1 MIRAIIFDCFGVLT
15 TDKWKEFVATLSVDQ
30 VQPAIDLNHALDRGF
45 ISQTEFFEQIS
56 DLTGR
61 SPEHIESVINA
72 DMHKNIQL
80 MHYIKVLKK
89 TYKIGLISNVSS
101 NWVRDTFLSPE
112 EAALFDDI
120 ILSYDVG
127 LIKPEKAIY
136 ELSARRLKCDVQ
148 ECLFIDDSE
157 GHCVGAI
164 QAGMQSFM
172 YKDFIQCKSSIEQIT
187 AISQ

>member
-30 VQPAIDLNHALDRGF
+30 VQSAIDLNHALDRGF

-89 TYKIGLISNVSS
+89 RT
-101 NWVRDTFLSPE
+101 
-112 EAALFDDI
+112 
-120 ILSYDVG
+120 
-127 LIKPEKAIY
+127 
-136 ELSARRLKCDVQ
+136 
-148 ECLFIDDSE
+148 
-157 GHCVGAI
+157 
-164 QAGMQSFM
+164 
-172 YKDFIQCKSSIEQIT
+172 KSD
-187 AISQ
+187 